1 MLLGGM
7 RGKVASPTYGKIHY
21 LKILPL
27 KKRAP
32 PKGPRA
38 KKK

>member
-7 RGKVASPTYGKIHY
+7 RGKAASPTYGKIHY
-21 LKILPL
+21 LKILPW

-32 PKGPRA
+32 PRGQRA
-38 KKK
+38 QKK